1 MTRSGAGPQGNSGMC
16 LARGSGG
23 YLDGGGGGKKGG
35 GGGGL
40 KKAVGAVILVPVL
53 LENKN
58 QFTTMIECK
67 GQTAALPSAGKAG
80 GKPE

>member
-23 YLDGGGGGKKGG
+23 YLDGGGGG
-35 GGGGL
+35 GL
-40 KKAVGAVILVPVL
+40 KKAVGAMILVPVL
-53 LENKN
+53 LENKK
-58 QFTTMIECK
+58 QFATMIECK